1 MTEITQK
8 FDACPA
14 IQQAI
19 ERFNEAGIS
28 MLLIAARNMSS
39 DPIAAF
45 LIGVSEETLS
55 EYKKV
60 SKADLI
66 SASALG
72 APLFVPR
79 FSDAATLRSL
89 LASGFGKANVLSAL
103 TRTLPL
109 PPVAARRKS

>member
-28 MLLIAARNMSS
+28 MLLIAARNMST

-55 EYKKV
+55 EYTKV

-89 LASGFGKANVLSAL
+89 LTSGFGKANVLAAL
-103 TRTLPL
+103 TKTLPL
-109 PPVAARRKS
+109 PPVTARRKS